1 MARKE
6 TLIIRLTS
14 KEKKRLQELA
24 GLDNKSKTQSG
35 SANLSA
41 YVRAKVLSMSQEYEA
56 EETGELIYQIRKLS
70 TALWFLVNRIN
81 RGSDRGHDWEALIT
95 ELSYFCTKLEEYQNQ
110 IEEKENVYGS
120 NKDDAS

>member
-6 TLIIRLTS
+6 ILIIRLTS

-41 YVRAKVLSMSQEYEA
+41 YVRAKVLSMSQ
-56 EETGELIYQIRKLS
+56 
-70 TALWFLVNRIN
+70 V
-81 RGSDRGHDWEALIT
+81 
-95 ELSYFCTKLEEYQNQ
+95 
-110 IEEKENVYGS
+110 
-120 NKDDAS
+120 

>member
-41 YVRAKVLSMSQEYEA
+41 YVRTKVLSMSQEYEA
-56 EETGELIYQIRKLS
+56 EETRELIYQIRKLS
-70 TALWFLVNRIN
+70 TALRFLVNRIN
-81 RGSDRGHDWEALIT
+81 RGSDREHDREALIT
-95 ELSYFCTKLEEYQNQ
+95 ELSYFCTKLEEYQKR
-110 IEEKENVYGS
+110 IEGKENVYGG
-120 NKDDAS
+120 NKDNAS